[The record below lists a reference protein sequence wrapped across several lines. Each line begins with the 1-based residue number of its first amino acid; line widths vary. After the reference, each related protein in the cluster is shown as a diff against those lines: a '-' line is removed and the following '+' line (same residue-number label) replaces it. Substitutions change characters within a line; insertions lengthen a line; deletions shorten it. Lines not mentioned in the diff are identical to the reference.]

1 MYAVLSQGGKQ
12 YKVAEGDV
20 IRFDRMDGAV
30 GDAIEFDQ
38 VLLVSGD
45 DPRIGRPVVD
55 GAVVHGEIVAQ
66 GKDRKVLIFKLRRRK
81 NYHRKRGFRRHYT
94 GVRITAIQA

>member
-12 YKVAEGDV
+12 YKVVEGDV

-30 GDAIEFDQ
+30 GDAVQFDQ
-38 VLLVSGD
+38 VLLVGGTEVQV
-45 DPRIGRPVVD
+45 GRPVVD
-55 GAVVHGEIVAQ
+55 GARVSGEIVAQ

-81 NYHRKRGFRRHYT
+81 NYHRKRGFRRQYT
-94 GVRITAIQA
+94 GVRITGIQV

>member
-12 YKVAEGDV
+12 YKVVEGDV

-30 GDAIEFDQ
+30 GDAVQFDQ
-38 VLLVSGD
+38 ILLVGG
-45 DPRIGRPVVD
+45 PQVQVGRPVVD
-55 GAVVHGEIVAQ
+55 GARVSGEIVAQ

-81 NYHRKRGFRRHYT
+81 NYHRKRGFRRQYT
-94 GVRITAIQA
+94 GVRITGIQV